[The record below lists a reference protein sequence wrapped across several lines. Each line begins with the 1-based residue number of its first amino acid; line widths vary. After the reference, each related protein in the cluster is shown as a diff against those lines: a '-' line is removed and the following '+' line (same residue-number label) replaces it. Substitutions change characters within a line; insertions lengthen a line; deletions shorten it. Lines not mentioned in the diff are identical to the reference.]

1 MKQLI
6 ALLFPALLFLAGC
19 APSQTPEAMAGDLC
33 RCMQPMAES
42 MTVIK
47 ELSAGGE
54 IDRLEKAMTQLD
66 EVAAE
71 VDECMNGLEDQYGE
85 ALTTE
90 EKAIREAMMEQCP
103 EVVAAMEEA
112 SALF

>member
-1 MKQLI
+1 MKQLN
-6 ALLFPALLFLAGC
+6 ALLFAALLFLAGC
-19 APSQTPEAMAGDLC
+19 GSSQTPEAMAEGLC

-54 IDRLEKAMTQLD
+54 IDRLEEAMTQLD

-85 ALTTE
+85 ALTAE
-90 EKAIREAMMEQCP
+90 EEAIREAMMEQCP